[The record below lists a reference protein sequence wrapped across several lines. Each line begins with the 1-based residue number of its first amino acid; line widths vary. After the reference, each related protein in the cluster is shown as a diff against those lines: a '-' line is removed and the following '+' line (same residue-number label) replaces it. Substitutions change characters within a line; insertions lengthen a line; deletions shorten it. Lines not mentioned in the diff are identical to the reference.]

1 MDHSDFVIIGGV
13 AAGPKTAATLARR
26 LPDAKITLFQRED
39 YMSYAP
45 CGLALF
51 ASGELMGWE
60 ELMVTPY
67 GVIRDSEF
75 FKGSNGFQAIT
86 GAEVTSIDRVKKT
99 VTVRLVKNGE
109 TFEHG
114 YGNLVLATGAAPN
127 KPTFPIVESPLIRS
141 FTRPDDAI
149 HFRMMAE
156 QGRISEAV
164 IIGGGF
170 IGCELVD
177 AMRDMWGIKPTL
189 LEQQNQ
195 LLPYFLDSEMAAI
208 TQRAMM
214 REGVKVLT
222 GAQVERIDLDNSG
235 KPVVRIKE
243 HDAITTDYVFLCLG
257 MHPEISLARRCGLTI
272 GETGG
277 IAVDKRLQTSD
288 PHIYAGGDCIETY
301 HQITGQ
307 KLYIS
312 MGSLA
317 NRHGRIIA
325 ENLAGGNIEFP
336 GVLGAFMLKVLQLNV
351 GSVGLSRHEA
361 ENAGFKTKA
370 VWGTFPDKPDFHPEK
385 QMFVLKMV
393 YDIHDNRLLGLQGVG
408 EGNVCRPIDIFSSFL
423 QNKGSLDD
431 LMHFEHGYAPP
442 YSEPLDSVYQMAT
455 IALAQQKGMSFVNPG
470 TDFSALGDGV
480 LWLDVR
486 EPDEAINKPLPQ
498 TITNTGHNVVN
509 VPLNYI
515 NERLNQIEH
524 GKKTIVVCQRG
535 SRSYQAALML
545 QRAGY
550 NDVHVLGGGLA
561 TLM

>member
-26 LPDAKITLFQRED
+26 LPDAKIILFQRED

-45 CGLALF
+45 CGLTLF

-75 FKGSNGFQAIT
+75 FKGSKGFQAIT
-86 GAEVTSIDRVKKT
+86 GAEVTRIDRKKKT
-99 VTVRLVKNGE
+99 VSVRMIKKGD

-127 KPTFPIVESPLIRS
+127 EPTFPIVESPLIRS

-149 HFRMMAE
+149 HFRMLAE

-164 IIGGGF
+164 IVGAGF

-235 KPVVRIKE
+235 KPVVRIKG

-257 MHPEISLARRCGLTI
+257 VHPEISLARRCGLTI

-325 ENLAGGNIEFP
+325 ENLAGGNTEFA
-336 GVLGAFMLKVLQLNV
+336 GVLGAFMLKALQLNV
-351 GSVGLSRHEA
+351 GSVGLSQHEA
-361 ENAGFKTKA
+361 EKAGFKTNA

-385 QMFVLKMV
+385 QTFVLKMV
-393 YDIHDNRLLGLQGVG
+393 YDSHDGRLLGFQGVG
-408 EGNVCRPIDIFSSFL
+408 EGNVCRSIDIFSSFL
-423 QNKGSLDD
+423 QNEGSIDD

-442 YSEPLDSVYQMAT
+442 YSEPLDSIYQMAT

-470 TDFSALGDGV
+470 TNFSTLGDKV

-486 EPDEAINKPLPQ
+486 EPDEATNKPLPK
-498 TITNTGHNVVN
+498 TITNTGHNIVN

-515 NERLNQIEH
+515 NERLDQIER

-545 QRAGY
+545 KRAGY
-550 NDVHVLGGGLA
+550 DNVHVLGGGLA
-561 TLM
+561 TLT